1 MAPIPRLKP
10 YEGPALF
17 SYGFRPFFLFG
28 ALYAGLAVLAWLP
41 IFTGELTMAS
51 AFTPRDW
58 HVHEMLYGYVPAVV
72 TGFLLTAIPNWTG
85 RLPIAGLPLAGLAGL
100 WAAARLAVLFSAVTG
115 SAVAALLDIGFY
127 LVLAGFAAREVLAAK
142 NRNLPLVGIV
152 LLLGVANSVDHAA
165 ALGLLPDPDI
175 GARAAIALIV
185 MMISLVGGRIVPS
198 FTRNWMT
205 KQGMTERLPLQ
216 PTRFD
221 MLVLGASGI
230 ALLAWVAFPDSPA
243 TGWLLLG
250 AGLLQTLRLSRWGG
264 LRSAR
269 DPLVLIL
276 HVGYLWVAVGLLLLG
291 VSILDASIPRS
302 AAIHALTAGAMS
314 TMILAV
320 MTRATLGHTGRALV
334 ATKPTILLYCLVTLG
349 AVLRVTAG
357 LGLIDYAI
365 GRDAAAV
372 AWATAFVLY
381 LATYGP
387 MLFGARPGEEN
398 A

>member
-1 MAPIPRLKP
+1 MLALRRARMAASPPFLR
-10 YEGPALF
+10 G
-17 SYGFRPFFLFG
+17 GFRPFFFLG
-28 ALYAGLAVLAWLP
+28 ALWAVVALALWLLMLWGVPALPTAFPPLAWH
-41 IFTGELTMAS
+41 
-51 AFTPRDW
+51 R
-58 HVHEMLYGYVPAVV
+58 HEMLFGFVGAVV
-72 TGFLLTAIPNWTG
+72 AGFLLTAIPNWTG

-115 SAVAALLDIGFY
+115 PAVAALLDIGFY

-152 LLLGVANSVDHAA
+152 LLLGVANSIDHAA
-165 ALGLLPDPDI
+165 ALGLLSDPDI

-205 KQGMTERLPLQ
+205 KQGMTERLPSQ

-221 MLVLGASGI
+221 MLVLGVSGI
-230 ALLAWVAFPDSPA
+230 ALMAWVALPDSPA

-250 AGLLQTLRLSRWGG
+250 AGLFQTLRLSRWGG

-276 HVGYLWVAVGLLLLG
+276 HVGYLWVPVGLLLLG
-291 VSILDASIPRS
+291 VSILDVSIPRS

-357 LGLIDYAI
+357 LSLIDYAI